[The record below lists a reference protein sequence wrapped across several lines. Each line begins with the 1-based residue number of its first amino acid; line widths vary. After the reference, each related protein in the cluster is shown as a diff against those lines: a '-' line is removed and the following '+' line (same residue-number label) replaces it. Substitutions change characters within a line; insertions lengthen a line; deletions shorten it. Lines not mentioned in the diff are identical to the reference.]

1 MSPSRVVLHVGA
13 PKSGTT
19 FLQRSLWN
27 RKAELAEVG
36 VRCVG
41 EQPRDMFHAAIGLRG
56 SENFWGMNPAE
67 VRATWERLC
76 AQAREGSH
84 TWVMSHELLSLCT
97 QRQADRALAD
107 LQGLDLHLVYTARDL
122 GRQVPSEWQERVK
135 NGSTISFGEFE
146 RGIAE
151 RMSSDQASGTF
162 WRAQDAVHVLD
173 RWGASIAPDHVHVVV
188 APERGA
194 PPELLWERF
203 GAAVGFDGQA
213 ITADAG
219 TRSNQTLG
227 STQAELL
234 RRVNEQL
241 GDRVPQPH
249 YARLVKRQ
257 FSQGTLTRQ
266 RSAPARC
273 SPALLQQLHDFA
285 LAQNHELEERG
296 YQVHGDLAELVPD
309 VDGGDAID
317 PSSLSGEELAEAA
330 TAALADLLADRMP
343 QKPGQGNT
351 TAAARHTGGSRGG
364 AARSPRSRLS
374 AVVGRLRNRGRR

>member
-1 MSPSRVVLHVGA
+1 MTASRVVLHVGA

-19 FLQRSLWN
+19 YLQRSLWN
-27 RKAELAEVG
+27 RRDALAEVG

-56 SENFWGMNPAE
+56 SEKFWGKDPAE
-67 VRATWERLC
+67 VRATWERLVK
-76 AQAREGSH
+76 QAGEGSH

-97 QRQADRALAD
+97 ARQAARALAD
-107 LQGLDLHLVYTARDL
+107 LEGLDLHLVYTARDL

-135 NGSTISFGEFE
+135 NGSTVGFGEFE
-146 RGIAE
+146 QGIAE
-151 RMSSDQASGTF
+151 RMTDDRSSGTF
-162 WRAQDAVHVLD
+162 WRAQDAVDVLD
-173 RWGASIAPDHVHVVV
+173 RWGSAIAPDHVHVVV
-188 APERGA
+188 APPRGA

-203 GAAVGFDGQA
+203 GSAVGFDGQV

-219 TRSNQTLG
+219 SRSNQTLG

-234 RRVNEQL
+234 RRVNERL

-257 FSQGTLTRQ
+257 FSQGTLIQ
-266 RSAPARC
+266 QKSAPARC
-273 SPALLQQLHDFA
+273 SPELLQQLHDFA
-285 LAQNHELEERG
+285 LDQNRQLQERG

-309 VDGGDAID
+309 VAGGDAID

-330 TAALADLLADRMP
+330 TTALADLLADRMP
-343 QKPGQGNT
+343 KKSGQGGGSGR
-351 TAAARHTGGSRGG
+351 AGHTGPRGG
-364 AARSPRSRLS
+364 DARTVRSRVS
-374 AVVGRLRNRGRR
+374 ALVGRLRNRGRR